1 MIGDYYTSITFI
13 VIGGAAVLF
22 ACSIRRARR
31 NDRKDF
37 SRKVLSRWRSKEME
51 SAKQSLNRLHLAG
64 FSPEEAYNEISRDE
78 DLSNDVRL
86 VLWELD
92 LCCVAIEAGI
102 VDASYILAVIES
114 PLRLYVEMFEGYIEW
129 VRHLKYPERYE
140 SLTRYAKSI
149 N

>member
-1 MIGDYYTSITFI
+1 MIGNYYTSITFI
-13 VIGGAAVLF
+13 FIGTAAVLF
-22 ACSIRRARR
+22 AISIRRARR

-51 SAKQSLNRLHLAG
+51 AAKQRLKRLHLVG
-64 FSPEEAYNEISRDE
+64 YSPEEAYNEISRDE

-86 VLWELD
+86 ILWELD

-102 VDASYILAVIES
+102 VDRSYVLAAIGV
-114 PLRLYVEMFEGYIEW
+114 PLKQYTEIFEGYIEW

-140 SLTRYAKSI
+140 NLTRFVAAI
-149 N
+149 R